1 MEQGTGWIILFSEFN
16 LFECNV
22 LTILS
27 PIVVPF
33 SVTVVINIV
42 KVEYLTHVF
51 FFFLSFSSLL
61 PYFTALQHINN
72 LETKRSYKREVNL
85 KNLKFLKKS
94 IERF

>member
-22 LTILS
+22 LTIFS

-42 KVEYLTHVF
+42 KVDYHTHVF
-51 FFFLSFSSLL
+51 FSFFLSPL
-61 PYFTALQHINN
+61 
-72 LETKRSYKREVNL
+72 
-85 KNLKFLKKS
+85 
-94 IERF
+94 